1 MKVQLRDFFNQK
13 SAILNDFLQTNLG
26 FNLDYL
32 TSHGSWTLFKEV
44 IVSLLSFINVILITR
59 LFSREMYGQ
68 FVFVNATVEL
78 IKLVAIPGIFT
89 AVARSVAKGY
99 DGSLFEGFK
108 KQFSYALF
116 GVLILWGV
124 TGYYYWIGNLLLCK
138 AFFIVSLFFPFL
150 DSLKLWWAYLMGKE
164 KFSLIAIKLILLSLI
179 TTTIFA
185 IAVITKAGLLFLIST
200 TYALTTFFYLI
211 FFYQIKN
218 TTENTLTS
226 TETITYGWFLTK
238 MRGLSTVVYQID
250 KVIIGFVSAEILS
263 VFALAQRM
271 TEVIETVLAGPLSI
285 TFPKFATL
293 DAKQITNKIII
304 ALFVFGVLI
313 CIPIIFLSKS
323 IILFLFTDKY
333 LASVKT
339 FQVLSIAIPFVFV
352 SAIFK
357 RKVEAQKKKKA
368 LIQLHFS
375 IPLLSLAFAGIV
387 YYYTASFY
395 SFFFAKI
402 LSLKIMEPF
411 YLIYFDK
418 KHTEK

>member
-1 MKVQLRDFFNQK
+1 MKEQINDFFTQK
-13 SAILNDFLQTNLG
+13 SAILNDFLQANLG

-68 FVFVNATVEL
+68 FVFVNATTEL

-99 DGSLFEGFK
+99 DGSLFQGFK
-108 KQFSYALF
+108 KQFFYALF

-124 TGYYYWIGNLLLCK
+124 TGYYYWVDNILLCK

-150 DSLKLWWAYLMGKE
+150 DSLKLWWAYLIGKE

-185 IAVITKAGLLFLIST
+185 VAVITKAGLLFLIST
-200 TYALTTFFYLI
+200 TYALTTFLYLL
-211 FFYQIKN
+211 FFYQVKN
-218 TTENTLTS
+218 TTENTLIS
-226 TETITYGWFLTK
+226 KETITYGWFLTK

-285 TFPKFATL
+285 TFPKFATQ
-293 DAKQITNKIII
+293 DSKQIKNKIIV

-313 CIPIIFLSKS
+313 CIPLIFLSKS

-333 LASVKT
+333 LDSVHT

-352 SAIFK
+352 SALFK
-357 RKVEAQKKKKA
+357 RKVEAQKKKNA
-368 LIQLHFS
+368 LMQLHFS

-387 YYYTASFY
+387 YYYTSSFY
-395 SFFFAKI
+395 YFFFAKI
-402 LSLKIMEPF
+402 LSLKIMEPL

-418 KHTEK
+418 KN

>member
-1 MKVQLRDFFNQK
+1 MKERINDFFTQK
-13 SAILNDFLQTNLG
+13 SAILNDFLQANLG

-32 TSHGSWTLFKEV
+32 TSHGSWTLFKEI

-68 FVFVNATVEL
+68 FVFVNATTEL

-99 DGSLFEGFK
+99 DGSLFQGFK
-108 KQFSYALF
+108 KQFFYALF

-124 TGYYYWIGNLLLCK
+124 TGYYYWVDNLLLCK

-150 DSLKLWWAYLMGKE
+150 DSLKLWWAYLIGKE
-164 KFSLIAIKLILLSLI
+164 KFSLIAIKLILISLI
-179 TTTIFA
+179 TTSIFA
-185 IAVITKAGLLFLIST
+185 IAVITKAGLLFLISA
-200 TYALTTFFYLI
+200 TYALTTFLYLL
-211 FFYQIKN
+211 FFYRVKN
-218 TTENTLTS
+218 TTENALTS
-226 TETITYGWFLTK
+226 KETINYGWFLTK

-271 TEVIETVLAGPLSI
+271 TEVIEKVLAGPLSI
-285 TFPKFATL
+285 TFPKFATQ
-293 DAKQITNKIII
+293 DSKQIKHKIII

-313 CIPIIFLSKS
+313 CIPLIFLSKS

-333 LASVKT
+333 LDSVHT

-352 SAIFK
+352 SALFK
-357 RKVEAQKKKKA
+357 RKVEAQKKKQA

-375 IPLLSLAFAGIV
+375 IPFLSLAFAGIV
-387 YYYTASFY
+387 YYYTSSFY
-395 SFFFAKI
+395 YFFFAKI
-402 LSLKIMEPF
+402 LSLKIMEPI
-411 YLIYFDK
+411 YLIYYDK
-418 KHTEK
+418 NTK